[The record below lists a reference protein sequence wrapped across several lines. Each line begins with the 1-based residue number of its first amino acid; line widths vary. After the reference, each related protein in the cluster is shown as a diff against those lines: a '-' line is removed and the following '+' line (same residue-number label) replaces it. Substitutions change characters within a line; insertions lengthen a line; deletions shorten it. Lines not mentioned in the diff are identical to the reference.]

1 MYLIFRFFGSKI
13 SQKIKGYNRMNNS
26 RGMKR
31 QTIKIKNQWV

>member
-1 MYLIFRFFGSKI
+1 MKRSITKNSKI